1 MLVDGLVK
9 NALRPVALTIV
20 LLVMGCASPVGEIK
34 DEDYVWS
41 EAILNTNYQPV
52 YRNVIRG
59 YQNCVNA
66 VPSPSLDP
74 DNKKGQVVFY
84 AGGVAG
90 WVYGKATVDAVDD
103 NTTKFR
109 IGVIREYDA
118 PVFDSRGHFRM
129 VVMQWARGSTS
140 CE

>member
-1 MLVDGLVK
+1 MLVDGFIK
-9 NALRPVALTIV
+9 NGLRPVALTIV
-20 LLVMGCASPVGEIK
+20 LLLAGCLAPLSELK

-41 EAILNTNYQPV
+41 EATLNTNYQPV

-66 VPSPSLDP
+66 VPSTSLDP
-74 DNKKGQVVFY
+74 DNKKGQIVF
-84 AGGVAG
+84 VTDG
-90 WVYGKATVDAVDD
+90 WVYGKATIDAIDD
-103 NTTKFR
+103 NTTRFR

-118 PVFDSRGHFRM
+118 PLFGSRGHFRRR
-129 VVMQWARGSTS
+129 VMQWASGSTS